1 MPRDVKG
8 KIVLITGSADGLGL
22 AMVDNFLKND
32 AKLAIMLDFNEK
44 KGLESVA
51 AMKAKYGK
59 DRAVFYTCNVV
70 TDLEKIFEE
79 VIKLGYIDVVINNA
93 GVLDEKNIKKTMNVN
108 AIAVMEWTMKFFEYM
123 RNDKGGNGGTIIN
136 ISSIYG
142 YRVTAHIPYY
152 HGSKFAVIGFSKS
165 IGHEYNYNRTG
176 VRVVTFCPGLTKT
189 NMANNPNV
197 REEDTF
203 DDFALELNTCYEWQ
217 SADDIGRGMVETFKQ
232 ADTGSVWLVEGGRPA
247 EKINV

>member
-1 MPRDVKG
+1 MARDVKG
-8 KIVLITGSADGLGL
+8 KVVLITGSADGLGL

-32 AKLAIMLDFNEK
+32 AKLAIMLDYNEK

-59 DRAVFYTCNVV
+59 DRAIFYTCNVV
-70 TDLEKIFEE
+70 NDLEKIFEE

-93 GVLDEKNIKKTMNVN
+93 GILDEKNIKNTMNVN

-123 RNDKGGNGGTIIN
+123 RNDKGGNGG
-136 ISSIYG
+136 
-142 YRVTAHIPYY
+142 
-152 HGSKFAVIGFSKS
+152 
-165 IGHEYNYNRTG
+165 
-176 VRVVTFCPGLTKT
+176 LTKT
-189 NMANNPNV
+189 NMANYPNV
-197 REEDTF
+197 REEETF
-203 DDFALELNTCYEWQ
+203 DDFAHELETYEWQ
-217 SADDIGRGMVETFKQ
+217 AADDIGRGMVETFQQ